1 MEKQLNPVQLKVINL
16 SCDLIWWP
24 RDIITTELGDM
35 VTWYFKMYK
44 IYGFIHH
51 SNHLFKNKNPA
62 EPDPALEARRI
73 AKEEKKKR
81 ENRKVGF

>member
-1 MEKQLNPVQLKVINL
+1 
-16 SCDLIWWP
+16 
-24 RDIITTELGDM
+24 M